1 MFDEKKQIVYW
12 KTTALDN
19 LETAEILFEKGKF
32 RECLFFCHL
41 TIEKLL
47 KAHFVNTQK
56 DFAPKVHELL
66 YLLSKTNLKSNEDT
80 KDFLGTINDFNLE
93 GRYPEN
99 FLEIPN
105 NNDVYILLNKTKECV
120 EWLVKLL

>member
-1 MFDEKKQIVYW
+1 MFDEKKQIMYW

-19 LETAEILFEKGKF
+19 LETAEILFEKRKF

-47 KAHFVNTQK
+47 KAHFVKAQK

-66 YLLSKTNLKSNEDT
+66 YLLKKTNLNLGKSE
-80 KDFLGTINDFNLE
+80 KEFLGTINDFNLE

-99 FLEIPN
+99 YLEVPSEKETE
-105 NNDVYILLNKTKECV
+105 DLLLKTKEMV
-120 EWLVKLL
+120 QWLVNQL

>member
-1 MFDEKKQIVYW
+1 M
-12 KTTALDN
+12 
-19 LETAEILFEKGKF
+19 
-32 RECLFFCHL
+32 
-41 TIEKLL
+41 
-47 KAHFVNTQK
+47 KAHFVKTQK
-56 DFAPKVHELL
+56 DFAPKMHELL
-66 YLLSKTNLKSNEDT
+66 YLLSKANLKSSEDT

-105 NNDVYILLNKTKECV
+105 NNDVYVLLKKTKECV

>member
-1 MFDEKKQIVYW
+1 MFDEKKQIMYW

-19 LETAEILFEKGKF
+19 LETAEILFEKRKF

-47 KAHFVNTQK
+47 KAHFVKAQK
-56 DFAPKVHELL
+56 DFAPKIHELL
-66 YLLSKTNLKSNEDT
+66 YLLKKTNLNLGKSE
-80 KDFLGTINDFNLE
+80 KEFLGTINDFNLE

-99 FLEIPN
+99 YLEVPSEKETE
-105 NNDVYILLNKTKECV
+105 DLLLTTKEMV
-120 EWLVKLL
+120 QWLVNQL